1 MADFWELSDG
11 DDVAKTGNKFE
22 TGGGNLD
29 PIPDKTDCVA
39 VIDEAKIENNQNG
52 LKYISLRWSVVAPAD
67 YKNRKVFQKLWVY
80 DEDPQAK
87 NPVQKKDKAKK
98 MLFAIDANAG
108 GKLKT
113 SGRAPNSDLL
123 QSTITNKPMQI
134 KVMLMKRDDGTGMN
148 WISSVAPRAG
158 GAGAMAAAAAPKVAA
173 VTSEEDD
180 GDNIPF

>member
-11 DDVAKTGNKFE
+11 DDIAKTGSKFE

-39 VIDEAKIENNQNG
+39 VIDEAKIETNQEG
-52 LKYISLRWSVVAPAD
+52 LKYISLRWSIVQPSD

-108 GKLKT
+108 GKLKA
-113 SGRAPNSDLL
+113 SGKAPSTDLL
-123 QSTITNKPMQI
+123 QSTVTNKPMQI
-134 KVMLMKRDDGTGMN
+134 KVMQMKRDDGSAMN

-158 GAGAMAAAAAPKVAA
+158 GAGAMIAAAAPKVAE
-173 VTSEEDD
+173 VLDD
-180 GDNIPF
+180 EVPF

>member
-67 YKNRKVFQKLWVY
+67 YKNRKVFQKLWVF
-80 DEDPQAK
+80 DQDPQAK
-87 NPVQKKDKAKK
+87 NPVIKQDKAKK
-98 MLFAIDANAG
+98 MLFAIDNNSG
-108 GKLKT
+108 GKLKASGKEPT
-113 SGRAPNSDLL
+113 SELL
-123 QSTITNKPMQI
+123 QASVMNKPMQI
-134 KVMLMKRDDGTGMN
+134 KINLMKRDDGTGMN
-148 WISSVAPRAG
+148 WISSVSPRG
-158 GAGAMAAAAAPKVAA
+158 GAAAAAPKAVA
-173 VTSEEDD
+173 VTEDD
-180 GDNIPF
+180 EVPF

>member
-11 DDVAKTGNKFE
+11 DDIAKTGSKFE

-39 VIDEAKIENNQNG
+39 VIDEAKIETNQEG
-52 LKYISLRWSVVAPAD
+52 LKYISLRWSVVQPSD

-87 NPVQKKDKAKK
+87 NSVQKKDKAKK

-108 GKLKT
+108 GKLKA
-113 SGRAPNSDLL
+113 SGKAPSTDLL
-123 QSTITNKPMQI
+123 QSTIMNKPMQI
-134 KVMLMKRDDGTGMN
+134 KVMVWEQNGNSGN

>member
-1 MADFWELSDG
+1 MSFWELSDG
-11 DDVAKTGNKFE
+11 DDVTKTGGKFE
-22 TGGGNLD
+22 VGGGNLE

-39 VIDEAKIENNQNG
+39 VIDEAKVDTNLNG

-80 DEDPQAK
+80 DDDPQAK

-108 GKLKT
+108 GKLKA
-113 SGRAPNSDLL
+113 SGKNPNTDLL
-123 QSTITNKPMQI
+123 SATITNKPMQI

-148 WISSVAPRAG
+148 WISSVAPRGG
-158 GAGAMAAAAAPKVAA
+158 GAATIAAAAAPKAAA
-173 VTSEEDD
+173 VEEDEEV
-180 GDNIPF
+180 PF